1 VTDAS
6 FAPDARCRGGGLCHH
21 HRRFNERMFQLFAH
35 PVWQSPHLLWNRSF
49 WHLPRWSCRS
59 CGPRQRRF
67 ETVQQSGRH
76 YRSLRRLR
84 RASASRARLFAQSK
98 HLLNDLHDRQIR
110 IRSQDAFASQLF
122 GIVLEP
128 LRLKDGAAVLSMI
141 VAAEPDI
148 DISRVRHTE
157 GEVLLASNLGDLNRD
172 LRMGNR
178 RDDEGEIYS

>member
-1 VTDAS
+1 VS
-6 FAPDARCRGGGLCHH
+6 APPPLAR
-21 HRRFNERMFQLFAH
+21 
-35 PVWQSPHLLWNRSF
+35 
-49 WHLPRWSCRS
+49 
-59 CGPRQRRF
+59 
-67 ETVQQSGRH
+67 
-76 YRSLRRLR
+76 
-84 RASASRARLFAQSK
+84 
-98 HLLNDLHDRQIR
+98 LLNDLHDRQIR

-172 LRMGNR
+172 LCMGNR
-178 RDDEGEIYS
+178 RGDEGEKK